1 MQKLWI
7 IAAMIGLLIPAAAQD
22 SLLTEKLRPLTRTFQ
37 LKDGQL
43 SGDGRTF
50 FQETGKTAS
59 FFLIGEDHGM
69 AEFPLFTA
77 ALFRAFQPLGYEYF
91 ATETGPYSAGI
102 VQALAADPDWR
113 TRFQDHFRQYPWSI
127 PFYYWQEEC
136 EIPVAVMSDAQPGK
150 LKIWGLDQ
158 EFAVSFQMLFNVLEK
173 DATSAVERETAAVYA
188 TMAAKAD
195 GAAISSGD
203 PSQSFLAVVKP
214 EDFERLKLA
223 FGEKPRSL
231 ELIRELEE
239 SVQIYQ
245 LWFVGEGYESNRRRA
260 EMMKRH
266 FMQYYTSAKTR
277 GEQPK
282 VMFKFGA
289 NHLYRGLNA
298 LNVPDIGN
306 FVSELAGQEGTQSFH
321 LYALGRKGT
330 QNAFTPFSK
339 SDADKKQPYDAGQ
352 YLDRIDFSAA
362 LKAVPENEW
371 AVIDLRPLR
380 KALFNREIKNVNEG
394 LKRLI
399 WSYDALL
406 IVPEV
411 RASVFFGE

>member
-1 MQKLWI
+1 MHRLL
-7 IAAMIGLLIPAAAQD
+7 IAAAISGLIVPAAAQD
-22 SLLTEKLRPLTRTFQ
+22 SLLTEKLRPLVHTFQ
-37 LKDGQL
+37 YEEGKL
-43 SGDGRTF
+43 SGDGLTF
-50 FQETGKTAS
+50 LLETGKTAS

-77 ALFRAFQPLGYEYF
+77 ALFRAFQPLGYQYF
-91 ATETGPYSAGI
+91 ATETGPFSAGI
-102 VQALAADPDWR
+102 VQALTAGPDWR
-113 TRFQDHFRQYPWSI
+113 ARFKAHFDQYPWSI

-136 EIPVAVMSDAQPGK
+136 EIPVAVAEVTPPGK
-150 LKIWGLDQ
+150 LAVWGLDQ
-158 EFAVSFQMLFNVLEK
+158 EFATSFQMLFHVLEK
-173 DATSAVERETAAVYA
+173 EATTPEGRETAGFYA
-188 TMAAKAD
+188 GMAAKAD

-203 PSQSFLAVVKP
+203 PSRSFLAIVKP
-214 EDFERLKLA
+214 GDFARLRSA
-223 FGEKPRSL
+223 FAGKPRSL
-231 ELIRELEE
+231 DLIRELEE

-245 LWFVGEGYESNRRRA
+245 LWFVGEGYESNRLRA

-266 FMQYYTSAKTR
+266 FMQYYGEAKTR

-282 VMFKFGA
+282 VVFKFGA

-298 LNVPDIGN
+298 LNVADIGN
-306 FVSELAGQEGTQSFH
+306 FVAELASQEDLQSFH
-321 LYALGRKGT
+321 LYTLGRKGT

-362 LKAVPENEW
+362 LEAVPENEW

-380 KALFNREIKNVNEG
+380 KTLFNGQIKNINEG

-399 WSYDALL
+399 WSFDALL
-406 IVPEV
+406 VVPEV
-411 RASVFFGE
+411 RASVFLGE